1 MGHILAID
9 QSTSATKALLYDARD
24 GQFVD
29 KVGIDHR
36 QIYPQPGW
44 VEHDAEEIW
53 TNTQAAVRSL
63 VQKHEH
69 EANDLACI
77 SLTNQRE
84 TFVVFDR
91 VSGQPLH
98 PAIVWQ
104 CRRGDSICTELKSAG
119 HDELVAR
126 KTGLKID
133 SYFSGSKLLWVMR
146 NRPDIAQKLI
156 EGEALVGT
164 IDAYL
169 IHRLTNGRVFATD
182 QTNACRTLLFDIANL
197 RWDEGLCKLFGVP
210 MGALPKVRDS
220 TAQFGETD
228 ISGSLQRPVPICG
241 VMGDSQA
248 ALFAQRCF
256 QPGATKVT
264 IGTGSSVLLNV
275 GRAPKAPG
283 EGSVMTVAWVHDGR
297 PTYCLEGI
305 INYAA
310 ATVAWLKDQL
320 GLISSAEETE
330 SLATSVEDN
339 GGVYLVPAFAGLG
352 APHWAPD
359 ARAAVV
365 GLSAHSTRAH
375 VARAALESVAY
386 QVRDVVEMFAAGGR
400 VSVRAIHADGGATQN
415 RFLMQFLADVLGVEV
430 AVARMPDCS
439 SLGAA
444 MAGMLGTGACQS
456 IDDLVRLPR
465 EQETY
470 QPTMSGER
478 ADVLHQGWK
487 RAVRQA
493 LAGCGDA
500 VRT

>member
-9 QSTSATKALLYDARD
+9 QSTSATKALLYDAR
-24 GQFVD
+24 GQLID
-29 KVGIDHR
+29 KIAMDHR

-63 VQKHEH
+63 IQKHED

-91 VSGQPLH
+91 ITGQPLH

-104 CRRGDSICTELKSAG
+104 CRRGDSICAELMSAG
-119 HDELVAR
+119 HDEPVAR

-146 NRPDIAQKLI
+146 NRPDIARKLI

-164 IDAYL
+164 IDTYL
-169 IHRLTNGRVFATD
+169 IYRLTHGCVFATD
-182 QTNACRTLLFDIANL
+182 QTNGCRTLLFDIANL
-197 RWDEGLCKLFGVP
+197 RWDEGLCNLFGVP
-210 MGALPKVRDS
+210 MRALPEVRDS
-220 TAQFGETD
+220 TGRFGVTD
-228 ISGSLQRPVPICG
+228 IEGMLQRPVPICG

-256 QPGATKVT
+256 RPGLTKVT

-275 GRAPKAPG
+275 GRELRAPG
-283 EGSVMTVAWVHDGR
+283 EGSVMTVAWVHAGR

-305 INYAA
+305 INYAT

-320 GLISSAEETE
+320 GLIRSAEETE
-330 SLATSVEDN
+330 GLATSVADN

-365 GLSAHSTRAH
+365 GLSSHSTRAH
-375 VARAALESVAY
+375 VVRAALESVAY
-386 QVRDVVEMFAAGGR
+386 QVRDVLHMFVAGGG

-415 RFLMQFLADVLGVEV
+415 RFLMQFLADVLGVDV

-470 QPTMSGER
+470 RPAMSRER
-478 ADVLHQGWK
+478 ADALHQGWM

-500 VRT
+500 SRT

>member
-69 EANDLACI
+69 ETNDLACI

-91 VSGQPLH
+91 ATGRPLH

-104 CRRGDSICTELKSAG
+104 CRRGDPICAELKAGG
-119 HDELVAR
+119 HDEAVATT
-126 KTGLKID
+126 TGLKID

-146 NRPDIAQKLI
+146 NRPDIARKLV

-169 IHRLTNGRVFATD
+169 IYRLTNGRVFATD
-182 QTNACRTLLFDIANL
+182 QTNACRTLLFDIAKL
-197 RWDEGLCKLFGVP
+197 RWDEGLCSLFGVP
-210 MGALPKVRDS
+210 MRALPEVRES
-220 TAQFGETD
+220 TGRFGETD
-228 ISGSLQRPVPICG
+228 VGGTLRRRVPICG

-256 QPGATKVT
+256 QPGSTKVT

-275 GRAPKAPG
+275 GGALKTAG
-283 EGSVMTVAWVHDGR
+283 AGSVMTVAWVHGGR
-297 PTYCLEGI
+297 PTYCMEGI

-320 GLISSAEETE
+320 GLIRSAEETE
-330 SLATSVEDN
+330 PLATSVEDN

-365 GLSAHSTRAH
+365 GLSSHSTRAH

-386 QVRDVVEMFAAGGR
+386 QVRDVLDMFASGGGA
-400 VSVRAIHADGGATQN
+400 SVRAIHADGGATRN
-415 RFLMQFLADVLGVEV
+415 RFLMQFLADVLGVDV

-456 IDDLVRLPR
+456 MDDLARMPR
-465 EQETY
+465 EPESY
-470 QPTMSGER
+470 RPTMARDR
-478 ADVLHQGWK
+478 ADALYRGWK

-500 VRT
+500 AGA